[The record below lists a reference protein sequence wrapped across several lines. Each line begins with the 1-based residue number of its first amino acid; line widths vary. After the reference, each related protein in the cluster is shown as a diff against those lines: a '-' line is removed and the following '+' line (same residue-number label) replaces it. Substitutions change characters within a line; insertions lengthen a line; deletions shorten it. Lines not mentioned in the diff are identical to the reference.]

1 MPYRE
6 RFVAA
11 MDDDL
16 DTPAGLS
23 ILDEL
28 AEATLA
34 AAGRQDLVAAQGILR
49 ELAGVMG
56 LGLMR
61 EA

>member
-16 DTPAGLS
+16 DTPAALS
-23 ILDEL
+23 IMDEL
-28 AEATLA
+28 TDAILA
-34 AAGRQDLVAAQGILR
+34 ATGTQDLVSAQGTLR

-56 LGLMR
+56 LQLR
-61 EA
+61 HS